1 MNTKAM
7 VDQVLFSLK
16 RYVRCFAFAA
26 RCFKEDQCNLR
37 ASSLTLY
44 TLLSIVPLLAMAFG
58 ISKGFGVEQVLEQR
72 LLDAFPGQEEVIN
85 RVIDFSLNLLQRTKG
100 GIIAGL
106 GVVFLLWSV
115 IKMLGH
121 IEESFNKIWWVKE
134 NRPVIRKF
142 ADYIALLF
150 VAPFFLI
157 FSGSATIFVATQLTD
172 FLEKTGI
179 PFHSLIT
186 FSLKYLPFT
195 SIWLLFIFFYIFI
208 PNTRVNIK
216 TAAAGGII
224 AGSMYQIGQII
235 YLKLQVGVSHYNAIY
250 GSFAALP
257 LFIIWLQASWIILLI
272 GAEISFAFENVNNI
286 DEQDMTYDAVSIR
299 TRKLIALRI
308 VHLCVNRFSRGEP
321 PITCSELSDELKVP
335 FKITKLFLFNLVEA
349 GVLSRVSLKDEKEGY
364 QPARPIKTLSVMEV
378 LVAIE
383 GHGIMDIAIAGG
395 QEVEVLEKSMDA
407 IIRAGF
413 ESKGERLLTDI

>member
-1 MNTKAM
+1 MNAQLARM
-7 VDQVLFSLK
+7 LFNVK
-16 RYVRCFAFAA
+16 RYARCVPFAA

-58 ISKGFGVEQVLEQR
+58 VSKGFGVEQVLEQR

-134 NRPVIRKF
+134 NRPVVRKF

-157 FSGSATIFVATQLTD
+157 FSGSATIFVAARLTD
-172 FLEKTGI
+172 FLEKSGI

-208 PNTRVNIK
+208 PNTRVNLK

-224 AGSMYQIGQII
+224 AGSLYQIGQII

-257 LFIIWLQASWIILLI
+257 LFIIWLQVSWIILLI

-286 DEQDMTYDAVSIR
+286 DEQDMTYDGISIR
-299 TRKLIALRI
+299 SRKLISLRI
-308 VHLCVNRFSRGEP
+308 VHLCVGRFRNGDP
-321 PITCSELSDELKVP
+321 PVTCGELSDELKVP

-349 GVLSRVSLKDEKEGY
+349 GILSRVSLKEENEGY
-364 QPARPIKTLSVMEV
+364 QPARPIESLSVMEV
-378 LVAIE
+378 LVALERE
-383 GHGIMDIAIAGG
+383 GDTDLSIAGG
-395 QEVEVLEKSMDA
+395 QEVEVLEQSLDD
-407 IIRAGF
+407 ISRAGF
-413 ESKGERLLTDI
+413 ECRGERLLKDI

>member
-7 VDQVLFSLK
+7 VDRVLFSLK
-16 RYVRCFAFAA
+16 RYA
-26 RCFKEDQCNLR
+26 RCFVFAAKGFKEDNCNLR
-37 ASSLTLY
+37 ASALTLY

-58 ISKGFGVEQVLEQR
+58 ISKGFGVEKILEQR
-72 LLDAFPGQEEVIN
+72 LFDAFPGQEEVIN
-85 RVIDFSLNLLQRTKG
+85 RVIDFSFNLLQRTKG

-115 IKMLGH
+115 IKMISH
-121 IEESFNKIWWVKE
+121 IEESFNTIWWVKE
-134 NRPVIRKF
+134 SRPAVRKF
-142 ADYIALLF
+142 ADYIALVF
-150 VAPFFLI
+150 IAPFFLI
-157 FSGSATIFVATQLTD
+157 FSGSATIFVATRLTD
-172 FLEKTGI
+172 FLENSGI
-179 PFHSLIT
+179 PLHSFIT

-208 PNTRVNIK
+208 PNTRVNFK

-224 AGSMYQIGQII
+224 AGTLYQIGQIF

-257 LFIIWLQASWIILLI
+257 LFIIWLQVSWIILLI

-286 DEQDMTYDAVSIR
+286 DEQDMTYDGISIR
-299 TRKLIALRI
+299 SRKLISLRI
-308 VHLCVNRFSRGEP
+308 VHLCASRFRKGEP

-335 FKITKLFLFNLVEA
+335 FKITKLFLFNLTEA
-349 GVLSRVSLKDEKEGY
+349 GILSKVSMKEGNEGY
-364 QPARPIKTLSVMEV
+364 QPARPIETLSVMEV
-378 LVAIE
+378 LVALE
-383 GHGIMDIAIAGG
+383 RHGVMDITIAGG
-395 QEVEVLEKSMDA
+395 QEVEVLEQSLDD
-407 IIRAGF
+407 ISRAGF

>member
-1 MNTKAM
+1 
-7 VDQVLFSLK
+7 
-16 RYVRCFAFAA
+16 
-26 RCFKEDQCNLR
+26 
-37 ASSLTLY
+37 
-44 TLLSIVPLLAMAFG
+44 MAFG

-134 NRPVIRKF
+134 NRPVVRKF

-157 FSGSATIFVATQLTD
+157 FSGSATIFVAARLTD
-172 FLEKTGI
+172 FLENSGL
-179 PFHSLIT
+179 PFHSFIT
-186 FSLKYLPFT
+186 FSVKYLPFT

-224 AGSMYQIGQII
+224 AGTLYQIGQIT

-257 LFIIWLQASWIILLI
+257 LFIIWLQVSWIILLI
-272 GAEISFAFENVNNI
+272 GAEISFAFENANNI
-286 DEQDMTYDAVSIR
+286 DDHDMTYDAVSIR
-299 TRKLIALRI
+299 NRKLISLRI
-308 VHLCVNRFSRGEP
+308 VHLCVERFRNG
-321 PITCSELSDELKVP
+321 VP
-335 FKITKLFLFNLVEA
+335 FKITKLFLFHLVQA
-349 GVLSRVSLKDEKEGY
+349 GVLSKVSLKEEHEGY
-364 QPARPIKTLSVMEV
+364 QPARPIETLSVMEV
-378 LVAIE
+378 ISALE
-383 GHGIMDIAIAGG
+383 RHGIMDISIAGG
-395 QEVEVLEKSMDA
+395 QEVEVLEQSLDD
-407 IIRAGF
+407 ISHAGF